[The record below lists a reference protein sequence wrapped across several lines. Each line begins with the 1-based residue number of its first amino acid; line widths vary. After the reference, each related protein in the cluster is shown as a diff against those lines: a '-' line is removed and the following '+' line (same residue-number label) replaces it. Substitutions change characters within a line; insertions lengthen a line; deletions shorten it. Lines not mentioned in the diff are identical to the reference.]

1 MPTSY
6 FENATGLVKKYWLTS
21 SIFEERSLNSTII
34 LFIELSFDIKDLFL
48 GGENLIFLS
57 IVTLIFLSI
66 S

>member
-6 FENATGLVKKYWLTS
+6 FENATGLVKKYLLTS
-21 SIFEERSLNSTII
+21 SIFDERSLNSTII
-34 LFIELSFDIKDLFL
+34 LFIESSFEIRVLFL
-48 GGENLIFLS
+48 GGVNLIFLS

>member
-6 FENATGLVKKYWLTS
+6 LENATGLVKKYVLTS

-34 LFIELSFDIKDLFL
+34 LFIELSFEIKDLFL
-48 GGENLIFLS
+48 DGENLIFLS